1 MDKKNE
7 IFFLPN
13 LISLSRFLLT
23 LFTVII
29 LLSSLKDKYLFSLII
44 IILIWISDLLD
55 GYIARKRNEITEL
68 GKIIDPLADKFC
80 VISIS
85 LILLIQNV
93 IPTWFVLII
102 VLRDVI
108 IFSGGLYLKYVKNI
122 VLMSNR
128 TGKISVFIIGL
139 TLLFSIFFM
148 HFKNN
153 QIFFSYHTENLELY
167 LKFLIILSITMSIVS
182 LVVYFK
188 RFYSIVYKK
197 NN

>member
-1 MDKKNE
+1 M
-7 IFFLPN
+7 
-13 LISLSRFLLT
+13 
-23 LFTVII
+23 
-29 LLSSLKDKYLFSLII
+29 II
-44 IILIWISDLLD
+44 IIWISDLLD
-55 GYIARKRNEITEL
+55 GYIARKRDEVSEL

-85 LILLIQNV
+85 ITLLVQDV
-93 IPTWFVLII
+93 IPLWFVLII

-108 IFSGGLYLKYVKNI
+108 IFSGGLFLKRSKNV
-122 VLMSNR
+122 VLMSNWI
-128 TGKISVFIIGL
+128 GKISVFIIGL

-182 LVVYFK
+182 LIVYFK

-197 NN
+197 IIK